1 MTVEVVPEYSVI
13 GRGKTAI
20 FTAMANGIST
30 TENSFKYQWR
40 KRDSDSLP
48 SKVLGVNE
56 RKLTIPNVN
65 ASDGGQYYCNVTN
78 EWGSSVESDDVTL
91 TIYGELDSNVS
102 YRS

>member
-1 MTVEVVPEYSVI
+1 MTVEVVPEYSEI

-40 KRDSDSLP
+40 KRDSNSLP

-56 RKLTIPNVN
+56 RILTIPNVN

-91 TIYGELDSNVS
+91 TIYGELDSNLS